1 MATNVILPALGMA
14 QDTGKI
20 VQWLKAE
27 GEAVREG
34 EFIAEI
40 ETDKAT
46 VELEAPATGTLAR
59 LHAAGD
65 EVPVGQAIAVI
76 LADGETTSAVLAMS
90 VVHVADADALGVASG
105 NSHEGRAE
113 QRHDDS
119 PVGRYAS
126 AAWVAQSQA
135 YCRRTWFG
143 YRADCR
149 QWPSWRCV
157 GRRCAERR
165 RQRYPA

>member
-76 LADGETTSAVLAMS
+76 LADGETASAVLATS
-90 VVHVADADALGVASG
+90 AVHVAYADASGATSG
-105 NSHEGRAE
+105 NSHEVAPSSATMTVQSADTHRRLG
-113 QRHDDS
+113 S
-119 PVGRYAS
+119 PKT
-126 AAWVAQSQA
+126 QA
-135 YCRRTWFG
+135 HCRRPWFG

-149 QWPSWRCV
+149 QWPTWRCA

-165 RQRYPA
+165 RQRYPV

>member
-76 LADGETTSAVLAMS
+76 LADGETASAVLATS
-90 VVHVADADALGVASG
+90 VVHVAHADALGVASG
-105 NSHEGRAE
+105 NSHEVT
-113 QRHDDS
+113 QS
-119 PVGRYAS
+119 S
-126 AAWVAQSQA
+126 ATMTVQSADTHRAWVAQGQA
-135 YCRRTWFG
+135 YCRRPWFG
-143 YRADCR
+143 YRSDCR
-149 QWPSWRCV
+149 QRPTWCCA

-165 RQRYPA
+165 RQHYPA